1 MYFFCG
7 NWSAV
12 DMRRIEGDSGGTA
25 FMQQLEKAIDSDG
38 AMIKGAG
45 DYEVYWYFDTES
57 EGRPL
62 LFVHS
67 VNAAPSAIELKPLFQ
82 HFRAFRPVFAP
93 DLPGFGR
100 STRGVGTMTS
110 SDFAKQIASLIQE
123 MTSSE
128 PPDVIALSLGCEFVA
143 RAVVECGAA
152 VRSLTF
158 ISPTGFS
165 RRQPPAPQA
174 QRRLKRLF
182 DFAGFGRG
190 AFKLLRLE
198 RSIRYFYGMNFAGFV
213 PNELVTYALKT
224 TRQPGAHEM
233 PLQFLSMG
241 LFTANAGESLYSK
254 LDVPVLVLF
263 DKDPNVS
270 FELFEEFEAN
280 PAWQFK
286 RIAPSLGMPQWEH
299 PEETAG
305 AVEAFFEAL

>member
-1 MYFFCG
+1 M
-7 NWSAV
+7 AL
-12 DMRRIEGDSGGTA
+12 MK
-25 FMQQLEKAIDSDG
+25 QLDKAIDSDG
-38 AMIKGAG
+38 TLIEGAY

-62 LFVHS
+62 LFIHS
-67 VNAAPSAIELKPLFQ
+67 INAAPSAIELKPLFQ
-82 HFRAFRPVFAP
+82 HFRASRPVFAP

-100 STRGVGTMTS
+100 STRHVGTMTA
-110 SDFAKQIASLIQE
+110 SDFAKNIASIIDE
-123 MTSSE
+123 MAPSE

-143 RAVVECGAA
+143 RAVVDCGAA

-174 QRRLKRLF
+174 QKRLKRLF
-182 DFAGFGRG
+182 NFAGFGRG
-190 AFKLLRLE
+190 AFKLLRME
-198 RSIRYFYGMNFAGFV
+198 RSIRYFYGMNFSGLV

-224 TRQPGAHEM
+224 ARQPGAHEM

-241 LFTANAGESLYSK
+241 LFTANAAETLYSR

-305 AVEAFFEAL
+305 AIEAFVEAL

>member
-1 MYFFCG
+1 M
-7 NWSAV
+7 AL
-12 DMRRIEGDSGGTA
+12 MK
-25 FMQQLEKAIDSDG
+25 QLDKAIDSDG
-38 AMIKGAG
+38 ALIEGAG

-62 LFVHS
+62 LFIHS
-67 VNAAPSAIELKPLFQ
+67 INAAPSAIELKPLFQ
-82 HFRAFRPVFAP
+82 HFRASRPVFAP

-100 STRGVGTMTS
+100 STRHVGTMAA
-110 SDFAKQIASLIQE
+110 SDFAKNIASIIDE
-123 MTSSE
+123 MAPSE
-128 PPDVIALSLGCEFVA
+128 LPDVIALSLGCEFVA
-143 RAVVECGAA
+143 RAVVDCGAA

-174 QRRLKRLF
+174 QKRLKRLF
-182 DFAGFGRG
+182 NFAGFGRG

-198 RSIRYFYGMNFAGFV
+198 RSIRYFYGMNFSGLV

-224 TRQPGAHEM
+224 ARQPGAHEM

-241 LFTANAGESLYSK
+241 LFTANAAETLYSR

-270 FELFEEFEAN
+270 FELFEQFEAN
-280 PAWQFK
+280 PTWQFQ
-286 RIAPSLGMPQWEH
+286 RIAPSLGMPQWER

-305 AVEAFFEAL
+305 AIEAFVEAL

>member
-1 MYFFCG
+1 M
-7 NWSAV
+7 AL
-12 DMRRIEGDSGGTA
+12 MK
-25 FMQQLEKAIDSDG
+25 QLDKAIDSDG
-38 AMIKGAG
+38 TLIEGAG

-62 LFVHS
+62 LFIHS
-67 VNAAPSAIELKPLFQ
+67 INAAPSAIELKPLFQ
-82 HFRAFRPVFAP
+82 HFRASRPVFAP

-100 STRGVGTMTS
+100 STRHVGTMTA
-110 SDFAKQIASLIQE
+110 SDFAKNIASIIDE
-123 MTSSE
+123 MAPSE
-128 PPDVIALSLGCEFVA
+128 LPDVIALSLGCEFVA
-143 RAVVECGAA
+143 RAVVDCGAA

-165 RRQPPAPQA
+165 RRQPPASQA
-174 QRRLKRLF
+174 QKRLKRLF
-182 DFAGFGRG
+182 NFAGFGRG

-198 RSIRYFYGMNFAGFV
+198 RSIRYFYGMNFSGLV

-224 TRQPGAHEM
+224 ARQPGAHEM

-241 LFTANAGESLYSK
+241 LFTANAAETLYSR

-270 FELFEEFEAN
+270 FELFEQFEAN
-280 PAWQFK
+280 PTWQFQ
-286 RIAPSLGMPQWEH
+286 RIAPSLGMPQWER

-305 AVEAFFEAL
+305 AIEAFVEAL

>member
-1 MYFFCG
+1 
-7 NWSAV
+7 
-12 DMRRIEGDSGGTA
+12 MRRIEGDSGGTA

-38 AMIKGAG
+38 ALIKGVG
-45 DYEVYWYFDTES
+45 DYEIYWYFDTES
-57 EGRPL
+57 GGRPL

-82 HFRAFRPVFAP
+82 HFRASRPVFAP

-123 MTSSE
+123 MAPSE

-198 RSIRYFYGMNFAGFV
+198 RSIRYFYGMNFSGFV

-224 TRQPGAHEM
+224 TRQPVAHEM

-241 LFTANAGESLYSK
+241 LFTANAAESLYAK

-270 FELFEEFEAN
+270 FELFEQFEAN
-280 PAWQFK
+280 PGWQFK

-305 AVEAFFEAL
+305 AIEAFFGTL

>member
-1 MYFFCG
+1 MNFFCG
-7 NWSAV
+7 NWSAL
-12 DMRRIEGDSGGTA
+12 DMRRIEGDSGEKA
-25 FMQQLEKAIDSDG
+25 FMKQLDKAIDSDG
-38 AMIKGAG
+38 ALIEGSG

-82 HFRAFRPVFAP
+82 HFRASRPVFAP

-100 STRGVGTMTS
+100 STRRVGTMTP
-110 SDFAKQIASLIQE
+110 SDFAKQIASIVDE
-123 MTSSE
+123 MTPSE

-143 RAVVECGAA
+143 RAVVELGAA

-165 RRQPPAPQA
+165 SRQPPTPQA

-198 RSIRYFYGMNFAGFV
+198 RSIRYFYGMNFSGFV

-224 TRQPGAHEM
+224 TRQSGAHEM

-241 LFTANAGESLYSK
+241 LFTAKAAESLYSK
-254 LDVPVLVLF
+254 LHVPVLVLF

-299 PEETAG
+299 PERTAG
-305 AVEAFFEAL
+305 AIEAFFGTL